1 MSNSWEHAAGM
12 ADKHANSGG
21 MFVRLTGDGDSIV
34 GAFCGEPFPRE
45 VVWTGE
51 RYETYDPDVHH
62 DKKPSLRVMLNFYVP
77 AEGTMKVIEGG
88 TVWFKDV
95 LKVRDKYGLE
105 KWLFEIERHG
115 EAGDP
120 KTTYSILP
128 EEKLDD
134 EMRARIAAAEA
145 HDLKSIGAGNDD
157 AASKD
162 TTKAKKTS
170 NAAGPIDP
178 RVAGDLVAKL
188 KALTRSGLVVSTRGA
203 QGGYALARD
212 PEDITAAQI
221 IDALEGPVAITA
233 CSADHGSCDLESYC
247 RVGGAWQ
254 RINFGIRKALNE
266 VTLADLQQKPQPMPI
281 LDLATHIKSTT
292 H

>member
-1 MSNSWEHAAGM
+1 MTTAWDMATSM

-21 MFVRLTGDGDSIV
+21 IFVRLAANGDKIV
-34 GAFCGEPFPRE
+34 GSFCGEPYARE
-45 VVWTGE
+45 VIWTGE
-51 RYETYDPDVHH
+51 RYEQFDENNSAHQG
-62 DKKPSLRVMLNFYVP
+62 KRPSLRVMLNFFVP
-77 AEGTMKVIEGG
+77 AENAMKVIEGG

-95 LKVRDKYGLE
+95 LKVRDKYGLD

-134 EMRARIAAAEA
+134 EMRARIAAAEP
-145 HDLKSIGAGNDD
+145 HDLKSIGAGNED

-162 TTKAKKTS
+162 TTKAKKSS

-188 KALTRSGLVVSTRGA
+188 KALPRSDVDA
-203 QGGYALARD
+203 FLAEFGVQR
-212 PEDITAAQI
+212 
-221 IDALEGPVAITA
+221 VR
-233 CSADHGSCDLESYC
+233 DLEAKQEAAARAFIEQLLAKQS
-247 RVGGAWQ
+247 Q
-254 RINFGIRKALNE
+254 PEE
-266 VTLADLQQKPQPMPI
+266 VDPFA
-281 LDLATHIKSTT
+281 
-292 H
+292 